1 MVGNHAAWS
10 RPFGATMCK
19 QRVEQLGGR
28 SCGSAKLV
36 AGTLRCLRLCWGL
49 PWSWSPVKQL
59 GRCPKPH
66 KGESP
71 LDPFARLSWSHSHAL
86 PACLSSF
93 SLPLIVIGERGEIPP
108 RQLHQFTHRHRAQ
121 SLYVNPII
129 QRLIQHLRRMIPI
142 DPRTRSSPGRS
153 SRGTPSDTPYPYTRP
168 TSRTRRLR
176 TGSPLRLPRG
186 QWR

>member
-1 MVGNHAAWS
+1 MAAPKGSRGRPQTSSVSIAPLSPPQRRNPLLAEKTSYGRKSCSVVASIWRDNVQAAGRAAW
-10 RPFGATMCK
+10 
-19 QRVEQLGGR
+19 GR

-66 KGESP
+66 KGAPPLDPARGRRKGTKSP

-121 SLYVNPII
+121 SL
-129 QRLIQHLRRMIPI
+129 HI
-142 DPRTRSSPGRS
+142 DQISSALS
-153 SRGTPSDTPYPYTRP
+153 S
-168 TSRTRRLR
+168 TSAV
-176 TGSPLRLPRG
+176 
-186 QWR
+186 